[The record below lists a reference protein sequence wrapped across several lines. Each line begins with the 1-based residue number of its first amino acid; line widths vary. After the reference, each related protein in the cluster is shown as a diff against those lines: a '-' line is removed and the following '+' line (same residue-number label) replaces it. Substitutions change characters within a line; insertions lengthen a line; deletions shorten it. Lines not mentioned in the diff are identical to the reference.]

1 MYQPA
6 VFTQEIQRRL
16 RDEQMATV
24 IEVSDILDL
33 LTNRAISLIKRL
45 AKILGQ
51 FGLSGSH
58 LLMTLSRELDI
69 ILEDFISNNDADID
83 LFVRL
88 LIQNA
93 VYPARTIVKE
103 QATFELEE
111 ALRVLSLDSS
121 NPDHLQRYE
130 DNGTAGDKATIE
142 LRNLFG
148 LASYR
153 EELFPDSKPDVVTPD
168 DVDMALWLA
177 MLGITYL
184 VMLDLVMQDSGGCH

>member
-16 RDEQMATV
+16 RDEQTATV
-24 IEVSDILDL
+24 IEVTDIIEL
-33 LTNRAISLIKRL
+33 LTNRTISLIKRL
-45 AKILGQ
+45 ATISGQ
-51 FGLSGSH
+51 YGLSGTN
-58 LLMTLSRELDI
+58 LLMTLIRELDI

-83 LFVRL
+83 LFVKL
-88 LIQNA
+88 LVQNA

-103 QATFELEE
+103 QATFEIEE
-111 ALRVLSLDSS
+111 ALKVLSLDSS
-121 NPDHLQRYE
+121 NPDHLCKYE
-130 DNGTAGDKATIE
+130 ADGTAGDEATIE

-153 EELFPDSKPDVVTPD
+153 EELFPESKPDVVTPD